1 MLGNLLLLRGNWF
14 SLTELVLNHI
24 SSFSFLEEM
33 LNSVREEGG
42 NKNSSVVQRHPCK
55 RTVSRGAVSVSKA
68 VSCILGHFSCISGQ
82 KIFPEHK
89 GSFCLVTVVNML
101 PCVVASNGDLICP
114 HQLVYGGYFC

>member
-1 MLGNLLLLRGNWF
+1 MLGNLLLLRGSWF

-55 RTVSRGAVSVSKA
+55 RTVSRGAVSVSKVQLA
-68 VSCILGHFSCISGQ
+68 AFWDT
-82 KIFPEHK
+82 FPAFQDRRFFQNTRIAFVW
-89 GSFCLVTVVNML
+89 SLW
-101 PCVVASNGDLICP
+101 
-114 HQLVYGGYFC
+114 